1 MKSKNIKILAS
12 IVVLIFLPLFS
23 GCYINRIVELD
34 SEIQVLKGR
43 VTKIEKDRSD
53 EKQQIETRM
62 KALEE
67 GAKNN
72 SSRIDELMQRISIVG
87 GKIEEE
93 QINEK
98 AK

>member
-1 MKSKNIKILAS
+1 MKSKNIKRLAS

-34 SEIQVLKGR
+34 SEIQELKGR
-43 VTKIEKDRSD
+43 VIKIEKDRND
-53 EKQQIETRM
+53 EKQQRETRM
-62 KALEE
+62 KALEDS
-67 GAKNN
+67 AKNN
-72 SSRIDELMQRISIVG
+72 SSRIDQLMQRISIVG

-93 QINEK
+93 QINEG

>member
-1 MKSKNIKILAS
+1 MKSKNIKRLAS

-43 VTKIEKDRSD
+43 VIKIEKDRND
-53 EKQQIETRM
+53 EKQQTETRM
-62 KALEE
+62 KALEDS
-67 GAKNN
+67 AKNN

-93 QINEK
+93 QINEG

>member
-1 MKSKNIKILAS
+1 MKSKNIKRSAS
-12 IVVLIFLPLFS
+12 IAVLIFLPLFS
-23 GCYINRIVELD
+23 GCYINTIVELD

-53 EKQQIETRM
+53 EKQQTETRM
-62 KALEE
+62 KALEDS
-67 GAKNN
+67 AKNN

-93 QINEK
+93 QINEG

>member
-1 MKSKNIKILAS
+1 MKSKNIKRLAS

-43 VTKIEKDRSD
+43 VIKIEKDRND
-53 EKQQIETRM
+53 EKQQTETRM
-62 KALEE
+62 KALEDS
-67 GAKNN
+67 AKNN
-72 SSRIDELMQRISIVG
+72 SSRIDQLMQRISIVG

-93 QINEK
+93 QINEG